1 MNGLPLHEIEG
12 MEDRLKQAL
21 GAAGTSI
28 DDKSLGYLCKALER
42 NNQNGFDYLEFKLA
56 LYQLEK
62 MDIKGELAVKSAF
75 ATASAMGVDKG
86 HILSSL
92 DRYMNVLKLEQ
103 QDFDRALES
112 AMNRKIEAR
121 KKDIATLQNKI
132 AEFKKEIAQIEHAI
146 AEGEKQIASA
156 SAEIDSATTDLE
168 GAEKTFRKTYDQI
181 ISVIQADRDLI
192 QGIS

>member
-1 MNGLPLHEIEG
+1 MNGLPLHQIEG

-42 NNQNGFDYLEFKLA
+42 NNQTGFDYLEFKLA

-62 MDIKGELAVKSAF
+62 MDITGDLAVKSAF
-75 ATASAMGVDKG
+75 ATASALGVDKG

-92 DRYMNVLKLEQ
+92 DRYVNVLQLER

-112 AMNRKIEAR
+112 AMKRKIEAR
-121 KKDIATLQNKI
+121 KKDIVTLEQKI
-132 AEFKKEIAQIEHAI
+132 AEFRKEIAQIEHAI
-146 AEGEKQIASA
+146 SEGEKKIS
-156 SAEIDSATTDLE
+156 SATEEIQAATSDLE
-168 GAEKTFRKTYDQI
+168 GAEKTFRETFDQI
-181 ISVIQADRDLI
+181 ISVIQTDRDLI
-192 QGIS
+192 QRIS